1 MLALGVPS
9 GPIPAVML
17 AAIMI
22 HGVIPGPLLIAD
34 RPDIFWGFIASMYV
48 GNVVL
53 LILNLP
59 LVGLFIQV
67 LRIPYRYLYPLILT
81 LCVIGVYAV
90 SQSVVDI
97 WIMIAMGFLGY
108 GMRKLGYE
116 PAPLVLGMVIAPLLE
131 LSFRQSLAL
140 SGGSYAIFV
149 ARPVSAALLALAVV
163 LLALSVRTAL
173 TRRADWRQRLGL
185 EERA

>member
-1 MLALGVPS
+1 
-9 GPIPAVML
+9 ML

-22 HGVIPGPLLIAD
+22 HGVIPGPLLIAE
-34 RPDIFWGFIASMYV
+34 RPEIFWGFIASMYV

-90 SQSVVDI
+90 GQSVVDV
-97 WIMIAMGFLGY
+97 WIMIAMGALGY
-108 GMRKLGYE
+108 
-116 PAPLVLGMVIAPLLE
+116 LLKNSPPKE
-131 LSFRQSLAL
+131 LLQAIRDVHRGQPSLHPSLADVL
-140 SGGSYAIFV
+140 PL
-149 ARPVSAALLALAVV
+149 ARPGGRIG
-163 LLALSVRTAL
+163 ALSTM
-173 TRRADWRQRLGL
+173 
-185 EERA
+185 

>member
-1 MLALGVPS
+1 M
-9 GPIPAVML
+9 
-17 AAIMI
+17 
-22 HGVIPGPLLIAD
+22 
-34 RPDIFWGFIASMYV
+34 
-48 GNVVL
+48 
-53 LILNLP
+53 
-59 LVGLFIQV
+59 

-163 LLALSVRTAL
+163 LLALSVRIAL
-173 TRRADWRQRLGL
+173 TQRADWRQHLGL

>member
-1 MLALGVPS
+1 
-9 GPIPAVML
+9 ML

-22 HGVIPGPLLIAD
+22 HGVIPGPLLIAE
-34 RPDIFWGFIASMYV
+34 RPEIFWGFIASMYV

-90 SQSVVDI
+90 GQSVVDV

-108 GMRKLGYE
+108 AMRKLGYE
-116 PAPLVLGMVIAPLLE
+116 PAPLVLGMVIAPQLE
-131 LSFRQSLAL
+131 LSFRQALAL
-140 SGGSYAIFV
+140 SAGDYSIFV
-149 ARPVSAALLALAVV
+149 ARPVSAALLALAVI

-173 TRRADWRQRLGL
+173 TQRADWRQRLGL
-185 EERA
+185 EERV